1 MTLGRARSVL
11 VDAVLAAV
19 ACAMDLTLY
28 SSVPLRADDPRFWT
42 AVGYLGL
49 VFGALLVRRRHPA
62 AAFAVVLVLAVLV
75 EPLTGLHFRPALV
88 VYLALFS
95 VAVSCRKEVAVAAL
109 AGGLA
114 CAVRIV
120 SRTIQVES
128 VEELVVEAFAAV
140 YLMALPL
147 ATWVA
152 GRWVR
157 TSREHA
163 KDLEAR
169 RELEARQAVAGERAR
184 IARELHDVVSHAVT
198 VMVLQAAGGRR
209 ALHRDPARAER
220 VFDTIGQ
227 VGEQAME
234 ELRRMLAVLRTDG
247 PEEPRSGVADLPRLL
262 DPVRAVGVDVA
273 LRVVGEPRA
282 VEPGVD
288 LAVYRVV
295 QEGLTNVT
303 KHAGAGARAEVRL
316 TWSGDRVEVEVVDDG
331 GEGEPRRDLSTGHGL
346 AGLRQRLAVLGGD
359 LTAGESHGGG
369 FRLAAVLPVGGRLVP
384 ADRPPSRVVQA

>member
-1 MTLGRARSVL
+1 MTAGRARSV
-11 VDAVLAAV
+11 VADAALAAV
-19 ACAMDLTLY
+19 ACAMDLALY
-28 SSVPLRADDPRFWT
+28 SSVPLRADDPEFWT
-42 AVGYLGL
+42 AVGYLVV
-49 VFGALLVRRRHPA
+49 VFAALLVRRRHPA
-62 AAFAVVLVLAVLV
+62 AVFVVVLALAVLV
-75 EPLTGLHFRPALV
+75 EPLAGIDIQPALV

-114 CAVRIV
+114 CAGRVAFDSV
-120 SRTIQVES
+120 HVEN
-128 VEELVVEAFAAV
+128 VEDFVVEVAAAV
-140 YLMALPL
+140 YLTALPL
-147 ATWVA
+147 SAWVA

-169 RELEARQAVAGERAR
+169 RELEARQAVVEERAR

-227 VGEQAME
+227 VGEQAMG
-234 ELRRMLAVLRTDG
+234 ELRRMLGVLRTDG
-247 PEEPRSGVADLPRLL
+247 PDEPEPPGSGVADLPRLL
-262 DPVRAVGVDVA
+262 GPVRAVGIDVE
-273 LRVVGEPRA
+273 LRVEGEPRA
-282 VEPGVD
+282 LEPGVD

-303 KHAGAGARAEVRL
+303 KHAGAGARVEVRL

-331 GEGEPRRDLSTGHGL
+331 GEGEPPRGLSTGHGL
-346 AGLRQRLAVLGGD
+346 SGLRQRLAVLGGD
-359 LTAGESHGGG
+359 LTAGELHGGG
-369 FRLAAVLPVGGRLVP
+369 FRLAAVLPVADRLVT
-384 ADRPPSRVVQA
+384 SG